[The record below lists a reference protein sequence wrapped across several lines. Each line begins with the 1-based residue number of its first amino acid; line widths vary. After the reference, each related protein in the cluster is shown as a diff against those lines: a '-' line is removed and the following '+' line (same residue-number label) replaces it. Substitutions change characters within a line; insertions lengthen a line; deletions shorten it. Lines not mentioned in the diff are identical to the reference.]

1 MPYALVISHKVDN
14 IFTKSSVQC
23 ASCHIQQLPWG
34 NNLFSSNKC
43 SYDFLWHDDN
53 GNMPMWLDY

>member
-1 MPYALVISHKVDN
+1 MPYALVIRHKVDN